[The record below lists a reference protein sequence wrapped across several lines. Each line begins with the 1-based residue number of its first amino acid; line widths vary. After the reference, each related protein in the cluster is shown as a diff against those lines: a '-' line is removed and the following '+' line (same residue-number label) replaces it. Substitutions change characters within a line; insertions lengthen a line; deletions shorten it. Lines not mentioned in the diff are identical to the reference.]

1 VPNVQFVELKPA
13 LCGADNMCAYRI
25 GDRLLYDDTQHLSAN
40 GAAYALRDFH
50 LPALV
55 AGREQTQAGSEE

>member
-1 VPNVQFVELKPA
+1 
-13 LCGADNMCAYRI
+13 MCAYRI